1 MNNTVTE
8 VTSGQYRELGRSLLR
23 TWDALLRY
31 YPLGALLQ
39 VASVAAA
46 ALADERAILVL
57 LEIGKTSLCF
67 DLLDKSL

>member
-1 MNNTVTE
+1 VNNTVAEATA
-8 VTSGQYRELGRSLLR
+8 GQYRELGRSLSR
-23 TWDALLRY
+23 TWDALGRY
-31 YPLGALLQ
+31 YPLGALL
-39 VASVAAA
+39 ASVAAA